1 MRLKAS
7 LAGGT
12 KERRTLMDIE
22 KLIEQLNGYFEGKD
36 LKRGVALDAA
46 TALSALQAENEKLRA
61 ELEQVKRER
70 DAAIE
75 AANGLDKMIGRA
87 WGGKTDMER
96 LTYFDGGKWRLK
108 IGDTEYSGE
117 AVDRL
122 AAYEDTGLEPEEI
135 GALKSREKGL
145 VELLNGVSCGC
156 AVTYT
161 RLRELAQADRE
172 GRCVVLPA
180 KPDQTIYQWRI
191 GDDCPS
197 VSRLDGVQI
206 NADGEIT
213 YPIWNGYLIA
223 EDFGRT
229 VFLTRE
235 EAALRREQDG

>member
-1 MRLKAS
+1 
-7 LAGGT
+7 
-12 KERRTLMDIE
+12 
-22 KLIEQLNGYFEGKD
+22 
-36 LKRGVALDAA
+36 
-46 TALSALQAENEKLRA
+46 
-61 ELEQVKRER
+61 
-70 DAAIE
+70 
-75 AANGLDKMIGRA
+75 
-87 WGGKTDMER
+87 MER

-122 AAYEDTGLEPEEI
+122 AAYEGTGLEPEEI
-135 GALKSREKGL
+135 LSAVDMAKIACALH
-145 VELLNGVSCGC
+145 ELNAYKELGSIDC
-156 AVTYT
+156 
-161 RLRELAQADRE
+161 LRKLAQADRE

-213 YPIWNGYLIA
+213 YPIWCGHLTP
-223 EDFGRT
+223 EDFGKT

-235 EAALRREQDG
+235 EAALEGMKNG

>member
-1 MRLKAS
+1 M
-7 LAGGT
+7 
-12 KERRTLMDIE
+12 
-22 KLIEQLNGYFEGKD
+22 
-36 LKRGVALDAA
+36 
-46 TALSALQAENEKLRA
+46 
-61 ELEQVKRER
+61 
-70 DAAIE
+70 
-75 AANGLDKMIGRA
+75 
-87 WGGKTDMER
+87 
-96 LTYFDGGKWRLK
+96 RLK

-122 AAYEDTGLEPEEI
+122 AAYEETGLEPEQI
-135 GALKSREKGL
+135 RTVLDDAAREFAEYDAMAPKD
-145 VELLNGVSCGC
+145 
-156 AVTYT
+156 

-172 GRCVVLPA
+172 GRCVVLPV

>member
-1 MRLKAS
+1 MK
-7 LAGGT
+7 
-12 KERRTLMDIE
+12 
-22 KLIEQLNGYFEGKD
+22 
-36 LKRGVALDAA
+36 
-46 TALSALQAENEKLRA
+46 
-61 ELEQVKRER
+61 
-70 DAAIE
+70 
-75 AANGLDKMIGRA
+75 
-87 WGGKTDMER
+87 R

-122 AAYEDTGLEPEEI
+122 AAYEETGLEPEQI
-135 GALKSREKGL
+135 RTVLDDAAREFAEYDAMAPK
-145 VELLNGVSCGC
+145 E
-156 AVTYT
+156 

-213 YPIWNGYLIA
+213 YPIWCGHLTP

-235 EAALRREQDG
+235 EAALRREQDGE

>member
-1 MRLKAS
+1 
-7 LAGGT
+7 
-12 KERRTLMDIE
+12 
-22 KLIEQLNGYFEGKD
+22 
-36 LKRGVALDAA
+36 
-46 TALSALQAENEKLRA
+46 
-61 ELEQVKRER
+61 
-70 DAAIE
+70 
-75 AANGLDKMIGRA
+75 
-87 WGGKTDMER
+87 MER

-108 IGDTEYSGE
+108 IGDTEYSGK

-122 AAYEDTGLEPEEI
+122 AAYEETGLEPEQI
-135 GALKSREKGL
+135 RTVLDDAAREFAEYDAMAPK
-145 VELLNGVSCGC
+145 E
-156 AVTYT
+156 

>member
-1 MRLKAS
+1 
-7 LAGGT
+7 
-12 KERRTLMDIE
+12 
-22 KLIEQLNGYFEGKD
+22 
-36 LKRGVALDAA
+36 
-46 TALSALQAENEKLRA
+46 
-61 ELEQVKRER
+61 
-70 DAAIE
+70 
-75 AANGLDKMIGRA
+75 
-87 WGGKTDMER
+87 MER
-96 LTYFDGGKWRLK
+96 LTYFDGGKWRHK
-108 IGDTEYSGE
+108 MGDTEYSGE

-122 AAYEDTGLEPEEI
+122 AAYEATGLEPEEI

-161 RLRELAQADRE
+161 RLRELAQAGRE

-213 YPIWNGYLIA
+213 YPIWNGYLIP
-223 EDFGRT
+223 EDFGKT
-229 VFLTRE
+229 VFFTRG
-235 EAALRREQDG
+235 EAALRRERE

>member
-1 MRLKAS
+1 
-7 LAGGT
+7 
-12 KERRTLMDIE
+12 MDIE
-22 KLIEQLNGYFEGKD
+22 KLIERLNRYFEGKD

-46 TALSALQAENEKLRA
+46 TALSALQAENEKLREMYQKEKAVCHAVQA

-70 DAAIE
+70 GAAIE

-87 WGGKTDMER
+87 WGKTDMER

-122 AAYEDTGLEPEEI
+122 AAYEGTGLEPEEI
-135 GALKSREKGL
+135 LSAVDMAKIACALH
-145 VELLNGVSCGC
+145 ELNAYKELGSID
-156 AVTYT
+156 
-161 RLRELAQADRE
+161 RLRTLKQADDE
-172 GRCVVLPA
+172 GRCMVLPA

-213 YPIWNGYLIA
+213 YPIWNGYLIP
-223 EDFGRT
+223 EDFGKT

-235 EAALRREQDG
+235 EAALRREQDGE

>member
-1 MRLKAS
+1 
-7 LAGGT
+7 
-12 KERRTLMDIE
+12 
-22 KLIEQLNGYFEGKD
+22 
-36 LKRGVALDAA
+36 
-46 TALSALQAENEKLRA
+46 
-61 ELEQVKRER
+61 
-70 DAAIE
+70 
-75 AANGLDKMIGRA
+75 
-87 WGGKTDMER
+87 MER

-122 AAYEDTGLEPEEI
+122 AAYEETGLEPEQI
-135 GALKSREKGL
+135 RTVLDDAAREFAEYDAMAPKD
-145 VELLNGVSCGC
+145 
-156 AVTYT
+156 

-235 EAALRREQDG
+235 EAALRREQDGE

>member
-1 MRLKAS
+1 
-7 LAGGT
+7 
-12 KERRTLMDIE
+12 
-22 KLIEQLNGYFEGKD
+22 
-36 LKRGVALDAA
+36 
-46 TALSALQAENEKLRA
+46 
-61 ELEQVKRER
+61 
-70 DAAIE
+70 
-75 AANGLDKMIGRA
+75 
-87 WGGKTDMER
+87 MER

-122 AAYEDTGLEPEEI
+122 AAYEGTGLEPEEI
-135 GALKSREKGL
+135 LSAVDMAKIACALH
-145 VELLNGVSCGC
+145 ELNAYKELGSIDC
-156 AVTYT
+156 
-161 RLRELAQADRE
+161 LRKLAQADRE

-213 YPIWNGYLIA
+213 YPIWCGHLTP
-223 EDFGRT
+223 EDFGKT

>member
-1 MRLKAS
+1 MKYKVSFSGFAYVEADSPEEAEEKAMYEDDAVYEEKKCESVEEVDEFTVS
-7 LAGGT
+7 L
-12 KERRTLMDIE
+12 
-22 KLIEQLNGYFEGKD
+22 
-36 LKRGVALDAA
+36 
-46 TALSALQAENEKLRA
+46 ENC
-61 ELEQVKRER
+61 
-70 DAAIE
+70 
-75 AANGLDKMIGRA
+75 
-87 WGGKTDMER
+87 MER
-96 LTYFDGGKWRLK
+96 LTYWNE
-108 IGDTEYSGE
+108 EYGCWSYHGPSGE
-117 AVDRL
+117 AAKRL

-161 RLRELAQADRE
+161 RLRELAQADRG

-213 YPIWNGYLIA
+213 YPIWCGHLTP

-235 EAALRREQDG
+235 EAALRREQE